1 MEGGLCR
8 RCVVPAAGG
17 HRPWLPDPLD
27 HRNPLPGLRA
37 VPGLSGFFSAG
48 FQGGICLPS
57 PLLGGACDVWG
68 DFLVEAKGQQMG
80 QESCAGFGG
89 GVSFGLRGAAD
100 SGRSPDG
107 DRGGREPDG
116 SALYDSEAGSLTS
129 ENE

>member
-48 FQGGICLPS
+48 FQEAFACH
-57 PLLGGACDVWG
+57 PLFWAVPVMFGAIFWWERKG
-68 DFLVEAKGQQMG
+68 SRWARNLALV
-80 QESCAGFGG
+80 
-89 GVSFGLRGAAD
+89 LGAAFLLIY
-100 SGRSPDG
+100 
-107 DRGGREPDG
+107 GGRLILGDPRMEIAVG
-116 SALYDSEAGSLTS
+116 ESLMARPFMILKRVL
-129 ENE
+129 